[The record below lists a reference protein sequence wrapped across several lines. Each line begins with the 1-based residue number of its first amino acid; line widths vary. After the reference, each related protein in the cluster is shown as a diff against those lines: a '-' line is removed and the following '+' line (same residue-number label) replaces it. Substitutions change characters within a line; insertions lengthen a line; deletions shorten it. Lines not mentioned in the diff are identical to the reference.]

1 MILEITLGIFVILS
15 LALSYAV
22 YNLLV
27 KQEQLEDWVEDYID
41 KINEVFK
48 KIDSFNLPYGIAGS
62 LDKSNSKVIKQ
73 IRPFWAGYRG
83 GVCNGDRKGDLSEN
97 KIRLIKKSLKI
108 V

>member
-41 KINEVFK
+41 KINEVNTNIR
-48 KIDSFNLPYGIAGS
+48 KIDYKGYFEVDDEVGQVFEQLKNEVQS
-62 LDKSNSKVIKQ
+62 LEELTEVEEK
-73 IRPFWAGYRG
+73 
-83 GVCNGDRKGDLSEN
+83 EE
-97 KIRLIKKSLKI
+97 
-108 V
+108 

>member
-41 KINEVFK
+41 KINEVNTNIR
-48 KIDSFNLPYGIAGS
+48 KIDYKGYFEVDDEVGQVFEQLKEEVQS
-62 LDKSNSKVIKQ
+62 LEELTEITE
-73 IRPFWAGYRG
+73 
-83 GVCNGDRKGDLSEN
+83 EN
-97 KIRLIKKSLKI
+97 
-108 V
+108 